1 MKNKKLLLIILFVIA
16 IVLAVFWFVPTKLVY
31 SQNTESKAVKETRYW
46 GPIAYASSI
55 VFRPQKL
62 LKKDSINWEQ
72 GISHSFGPFTSGS
85 TFMVAFRDEVYKI
98 RLVETPASS
107 EGQLQVEYS
116 DGING
121 WTGADSSNGIILI
134 KGIQIPWSWH
144 RKNYVFIYSDR
155 YWEKTSS
162 DCYSLRFA
170 DVSQSDLIT
179 TEEKNMVLQ
188 GISWVEGKRSSLPQ

>member
-16 IVLAVFWFVPTKLVY
+16 IVLAVFWFVPIKLVY
-31 SQNTESKAVKETRYW
+31 SQNTESKSVKETRYW

-55 VFRPQKL
+55 VFRPQRS
-62 LKKDSINWEQ
+62 LKKDGIIWEQ

-85 TFMVAFRDEVYKI
+85 TFMAAFRDKMYKI
-98 RLVETPASS
+98 RLLEKPASS

-121 WTGADSSNGIILI
+121 WTEADSSNGIILI

-155 YWEKTSS
+155 YWEKKSS

-170 DVSQSDLIT
+170 DVSHSDLIT
-179 TEEKNMVLQ
+179 TEDKNMQMFDL
-188 GISWVEGKRSSLPQ
+188 LP